1 MYNTTKSLNQPL
13 FTQPNATVSKHLLW
27 ISTVTHVKAAYTT
40 HATQWNIMKDW
51 KIISELSQPSFC
63 FAHGDLPVKCMDDF
77 HWCYEGECGPEFW
90 DTHFEVQSIAT
101 PKLNF
106 MTRNFSGM
114 RRWEPISNW
123 RGVAR
128 GQCRERSSWGT
139 VFRRLRQGKEVI
151 KSGSTCVIFIMDFI
165 LALFIL
171 FYLMKQNV
179 DE

>member
-27 ISTVTHVKAAYTT
+27 ISIVTHVKAAYTT

-90 DTHFEVQSIAT
+90 DTHFEVQSIDCHTKTKFHDKKFLSKAPVRVNLQLTWSGPRTVQRTLFLGNCLSKAT
-101 PKLNF
+101 
-106 MTRNFSGM
+106 TG
-114 RRWEPISNW
+114 
-123 RGVAR
+123 
-128 GQCRERSSWGT
+128 
-139 VFRRLRQGKEVI
+139 
-151 KSGSTCVIFIMDFI
+151 
-165 LALFIL
+165 
-171 FYLMKQNV
+171 
-179 DE
+179 